1 MTYMSLDANEEP
13 TKELIV
19 SNFCGML
26 QGDYYSCF
34 IGFILAS
41 LFYVN
46 FSSFLQW
53 FKRMNFSS
61 GFAGMVSLHTGNVPL
76 LSSV

>member
-1 MTYMSLDANEEP
+1 MSLDADEQP
-13 TKELIV
+13 TKEFIV

-26 QGDYYSCF
+26 QSDYHRCL

-46 FSSFLQW
+46 FFSFPQRS
-53 FKRMNFSS
+53 KCMNFSS
-61 GFAGMVSLHTGNVPL
+61 GFAGMVSLYTGNFNL
-76 LSSV
+76 L